1 MLMALMVELRRSL
14 CAIFQPLPFPR
25 PVALTQQQTCHSLMN
40 HQAALQHQNSVILP
54 NLDYLSLEGNP
65 LRQIGNSFFEPIK
78 KSKLTQL
85 NLGNCHLKSIG
96 LRAFSPLN
104 QLQHVD
110 FYGNPGLFTPG
121 ERADLSLNFVALRQ
135 LSITW
140 YDQNFNL
147 AKKLLLY

>member
-1 MLMALMVELRRSL
+1 MNCQYALLYISLYIYRYLVNLRRL
-14 CAIFQPLPFPR
+14 VLEYNCI
-25 PVALTQQQTCHSLMN
+25 SLMN

-65 LRQIGNSFFEPIK
+65 LHQIGNSFFEPIK

-96 LRAFSPLN
+96 LKAFSPLN

-147 AKKLLLY
+147 AKELLLH